1 MKATDKSGDSFFAP
15 TPPLESLRMV
25 LSMATSTIGA
35 WKVDRDPTSATRTQ
49 ISLMDISRAYFNAKV
64 EDDAPTYVQL
74 PPEDDD
80 HGVLCA
86 KLLCH
91 MYGTRAA
98 ADGWQEEYSTS
109 LVSKMGF
116 VHGVS

>member
-1 MKATDKSGDSFFAP
+1 
-15 TPPLESLRMV
+15 MV

-35 WKVDRDPTSATRTQ
+35 WQVDNDPTSPTRTQ
-49 ISLMDISRAYFNAKV
+49 ISLMDIRRAYFNAKV
-64 EDDAPTYVQL
+64 EEDAPTYVQL
-74 PPEDDD
+74 PAEDED

-98 ADGWQEEYSTS
+98 ADGWHEEYSTS
-109 LVSKMGF
+109 LVTKMGF
-116 VHGVS
+116 VQGVSCPCVFRHS